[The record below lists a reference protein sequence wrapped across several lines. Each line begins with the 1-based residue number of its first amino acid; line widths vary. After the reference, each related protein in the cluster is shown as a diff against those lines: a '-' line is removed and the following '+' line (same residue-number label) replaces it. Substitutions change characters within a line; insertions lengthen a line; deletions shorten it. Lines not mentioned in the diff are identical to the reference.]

1 MKLKE
6 LRERNGI
13 TQKELVGGCRFAG
26 LKYIDGPLISKF
38 EKGYALPNKDT
49 LKYFCT
55 RFGVEVTDIYN
66 KKEIDLKNANGRKLT
81 PRSQKGK
88 NFCVMLDRQA
98 YSWLKP
104 NVFAKAGYESA
115 RDWLEAKLA
124 ELKKELEQKDWTL
137 TEQVTVKGI
146 LDDYVASLMGG
157 LKNA

>member
-6 LRERNGI
+6 LRERNSV
-13 TQKELVGGCRFAG
+13 TQKELVGSCRFAG

-49 LKYFCT
+49 LKYLCT
-55 RFGVEVTDIYN
+55 RFGVEVADIYE
-66 KKEIDLKNANGRKLT
+66 KKEIDLKNANGKILT
-81 PRSQKGK
+81 KRSQKGK

-104 NVFAKAGYESA
+104 SVFAKAGYESA

-124 ELKKELEQKDWTL
+124 ELKKELEQKAL